1 MMKTQSKK
9 SLIYF
14 ALGLSITMVG
24 CGGSDNDSS
33 PEPVPTPVVLSGVF
47 SDSPVSGLGFE
58 TASQSGV
65 TDAEGQFDYL
75 QGEEVVFFLGGTRF
89 PSVTAQE
96 EVTPMDLYQTDSASD
111 TGVVNTLRILQSLD
125 QDHDAENGIQ
135 LADEINEILAGTQM
149 DPQDPLFDQQAT
161 AALVVAGMSADDLVD
176 SNEALA
182 HFGQGRPYQL
192 ADLTGRWHSVFF
204 SIPVM
209 GTASQNS
216 LSYTVESWDVT
227 EQASI
232 TSTALIKNPGRE
244 LDTETYGISMDERGM
259 ITLID
264 EGVAGLDMGLSA
276 NKDIIA
282 NYFADD
288 DGLEQELGL
297 AIKLSNGHSV
307 SDLEGQWHN
316 LSIET
321 PVADNFNPSE
331 FGVWA
336 DSMQID
342 AQGHAV
348 IHEMALPNQ
357 QAQTETEELTFSLN
371 DAGKVTFEGDD
382 ETSLMYISRSN
393 DVIVRHGHKAGRAS
407 LVVMLKSSLTPSLA
421 DLQGEWRLYNLQ
433 VPNEGDMDPADFGY
447 WIVNLSFDDKGNA
460 TWSHVATSEGASLTD
475 QSMTMSLNNG
485 LFTGD
490 EDLWAMNQAKDLMVV
505 TSIYD
510 GKAAYA
516 IAIKQVR

>member
-1 MMKTQSKK
+1 MKTQSKK
-9 SLIYF
+9 SLIYL
-14 ALGLSITMVG
+14 AVGLSITMVG
-24 CGGSDNDSS
+24 CGGSDNDST
-33 PEPVPTPVVLSGVF
+33 PDPTPTPVVLSGVF

-65 TDAEGQFDYL
+65 TDAEGMFDYL
-75 QGEEVVFFLGGTRF
+75 EGEEVVFFLGGTRF
-89 PSVTAQE
+89 PSVTAQS
-96 EVTPMDLYQTDSASD
+96 EVTPMDLYQTELASD
-111 TGVVNTLRILQSLD
+111 IGVVNTLRILQSLD
-125 QDHDAENGIQ
+125 QDHNPENGIQ
-135 LADEINEILAGTQM
+135 LAEGINEILAGTEM
-149 DPQDPLFDQQAT
+149 DPQAPQFEQQAT

-204 SIPVM
+204 TVPVM

-216 LSYTVESWDVT
+216 LNYTVESWDVT
-227 EQASI
+227 EQALV

-244 LDTETYGISMDERGM
+244 LDTETFSINVDEKGR
-259 ITLID
+259 ITLFD
-264 EGVAGLDMGLSA
+264 EDLAGLDMGLSA
-276 NKDIIA
+276 NKDVIA
-282 NYFADD
+282 NYFADE

-307 SDLEGQWHN
+307 SDLEGLWHN

-321 PVADNFNPSE
+321 PVADNFNPTE

-336 DSMQID
+336 DSMQVD

-348 IHEMALPNQ
+348 IKEMALPNQ
-357 QAQTETEELTFSLN
+357 QAQTGSEELTFTL
-371 DAGKVTFEGDD
+371 DDTGKVAFDGDD
-382 ETSLMYISRSN
+382 ETNVMYISRSN
-393 DVIVRHGHKAGRAS
+393 DVILRHGHKAGRANF
-407 LVVMLKSSLTPSLA
+407 VVMLKSSLTPSLA
-421 DLQGEWRLYNLQ
+421 DLQGSWRLYNLQ
-433 VPNEGDMDPADFGY
+433 VPNEGDMDPAGFGY
-447 WIVNLSFDDKGNA
+447 WIVDLSFDDKGNA
-460 TWSHVATSEGASLTD
+460 TWSHIATSEDAFLTE

-485 LFTGD
+485 VFTGD
-490 EDLWAMNQAKDLMVV
+490 EDLWAMNQTKDLMVV